1 VIKNT
6 PIWIRTVA
14 LTMLLAMVYYFAGY
28 RIVYF
33 MLTKDAKSFA
43 SAEIKNKNTR
53 KETLVLSKAEFANA
67 KWTEENKEFSF
78 NGQLYDIISISKT
91 ADKYIVL
98 AYADKNETQL
108 VRALNDFVK
117 QLFPADNS
125 KKNKN
130 AESVIVALQNEY
142 LPLNAIKILIPDATQ
157 VVYHQQAL
165 NGESSCCHLSTWR
178 PPSC

>member
-33 MLTKDAKSFA
+33 MLTKDAKTFA

-53 KETLVLSKAEFANA
+53 KETLVLDKTEFASV
-67 KWTEENKEFSF
+67 KWTEENKEFSY
-78 NGQLYDIISISKT
+78 NGQLFDIINISKT
-91 ADKYIVL
+91 ADKYTIL

-108 VRALNDFVK
+108 VKALNDFVK
-117 QLFPADNS
+117 QLFPSNN
-125 KKNKN
+125 KQNKN
-130 AESVIVALQNEY
+130 AESIVVALQNEY

-157 VVYHQQAL
+157 VVYHKQAL
-165 NGESSCCHLSTWR
+165 NGESVSCHLTTWR